1 MGLFD
6 GRGHTD
12 EGSTAHV
19 ARLLDAPV
27 VQKLVA
33 DLSLAGMQRLA
44 VPWSR
49 GA

>member
-1 MGLFD
+1 MITLEHVSKGFA
-6 GRGHTD
+6 G
-12 EGSTAHV
+12 GSNAV
-19 ARLLDAPV
+19 S
-27 VQKLVA
+27 